1 MQWNV
6 LMKSENKGITRKT
19 ILVHFLW
26 RLINFALFK
35 NLTRG
40 VLSKGVEPGQEG
52 AIFFHIWSL
61 PLSHQQDF
69 WSCPRG
75 IFQSGPESST
85 ISLDQETSQ
94 EDFITRSKNKIFWS
108 SFRGTELQPPVP
120 DNTNYHFVHPANLL
134 RQHPTPGLPVS
145 SFPWP
150 LTITPQSLISK
161 WIKVMKW
168 LLTQR
173 QPCSQ

>member
-1 MQWNV
+1 
-6 LMKSENKGITRKT
+6 MKSEIKGISENNNSWSFLLKINQFCFVLKT
-19 ILVHFLW
+19 LQGVFSQEVW
-26 RLINFALFK
+26 NQDRRGLISL
-35 NLTRG
+35 
-40 VLSKGVEPGQEG
+40 
-52 AIFFHIWSL
+52 IWSL

-145 SFPWP
+145 SFFPDLLP
-150 LTITPQSLISK
+150 SLLSLISK

-168 LLTQR
+168 QLTQR
-173 QPCSQ
+173 QLCSQ

>member
-1 MQWNV
+1 M
-6 LMKSENKGITRKT
+6 
-19 ILVHFLW
+19 
-26 RLINFALFK
+26 FK

-40 VLSKGVEPGQEG
+40 VSQKVWNQDRRGLFLFTFEAFPY
-52 AIFFHIWSL
+52 L
-61 PLSHQQDF
+61 LSHQQDF
-69 WSCPRG
+69 CSCPRG

-145 SFPWP
+145 SFFPDLLP
-150 LTITPQSLISK
+150 SLLSLISK

-168 LLTQR
+168 QLTQR